1 MKKNHPGNGNGNT
14 GGLSVIWVLYVLQGR
29 HKDNYGK
36 GIQGKMLGA
45 GIKVHAFNVTSS
57 FTVDMTE

>member
-1 MKKNHPGNGNGNT
+1 MVTQEAFLLFGYYTFYKKD
-14 GGLSVIWVLYVLQGR
+14 IR
-29 HKDNYGK
+29 MIMER
-36 GIQGKMLGA
+36 GIQSKMLGA